1 MTKIPTPTE
10 IEAAAKSS
18 GRSMRDVCTN
28 AGVAVSTWTR
38 WKRGTTSP
46 RIDVVERIAAAALPT
61 RAKRKEVA

>member
-1 MTKIPTPTE
+1 
-10 IEAAAKSS
+10 
-18 GRSMRDVCTN
+18 MRDVCTN